1 MKSKR
6 RLLKV
11 SCIVLACVM
20 GIVGIIFCVYQIQRN
35 TAAQEA
41 ATAVR
46 NGFVTDKHYNLN
58 SELPMADAD
67 GLDATYYLTI
77 NVPYVFDGA
86 DYVTSKDICVT
97 EKAYYALRAGEF
109 YDGTATS
116 YDEIAFKAELN
127 KQSFSFF
134 FFWGIVPSVGIL
146 AVYFIISEA
155 RKNHRI
161 KSQLAAEQAGEK
173 IIRVDFRRQ

>member
-1 MKSKR
+1 M
-6 RLLKV
+6 

-77 NVPYVFDGA
+77 GVPYVFNGTDLI
-86 DYVTSKDICVT
+86 TSKDVCVT
-97 EKAYYALRAGEF
+97 ESAYYTLGVGDF
-109 YDGTATS
+109 YDGSASS
-116 YDEIAFKAELN
+116 YDERAFKAELD
-127 KQSFSFF
+127 KQSFNFF
-134 FFWGIVPSVGIL
+134 LIYGILPSVGIL
-146 AVYFIISEA
+146 TASLIISEA
-155 RKNHRI
+155 RKNHHR